1 MKLGKNIMTGLLGVA
16 LMATPL
22 TAAAQ
27 DHNSGK
33 ENSRPAQSAPRSN
46 ESHSAPARSAAP
58 AMHNESRDQHS
69 ARTETRAE
77 APANMNRNEGREERS
92 ARTETRAA
100 APANMNRNEGRE
112 ERSARTETR
121 NAAPAVATRN
131 ETREN
136 GRTYNS
142 APVVTNRDSRDYRND
157 GGHDRNYRERD
168 GRNYGRDYDH
178 DDYGHDREYAA
189 SGWVMPGGYYGGACG
204 WAQHLRNVIRHD
216 EYTGHPAAAADLTY
230 QLHRAERACGG
241 VPYGY
246 NTWRY

>member
-1 MKLGKNIMTGLLGVA
+1 MKLGKNIMTGLIGVA
-16 LMATPL
+16 LMATPMI
-22 TAAAQ
+22 AAAQ
-27 DHNSGK
+27 DHNNSK

-46 ESHSAPARSAAP
+46 ESHASAPARSAAP
-58 AMHNESRDQHS
+58 AMHNEAREQHS
-69 ARTETRAE
+69 AR
-77 APANMNRNEGREERS
+77 P
-92 ARTETRAA
+92 ETRAA

-112 ERSARTETR
+112 ERNARTETR
-121 NAAPAVATRN
+121 TEAPAVATRNETRNAPAVATRN

-136 GRTYNS
+136 GRTNNS
-142 APVVTNRDSRDYRND
+142 APVMTNRDSRDYRND
-157 GGHDRNYRERD
+157 GRHDRNYGERD

>member
-1 MKLGKNIMTGLLGVA
+1 
-16 LMATPL
+16 
-22 TAAAQ
+22 
-27 DHNSGK
+27 
-33 ENSRPAQSAPRSN
+33 
-46 ESHSAPARSAAP
+46 
-58 AMHNESRDQHS
+58 MHNES
-69 ARTETRAE
+69 
-77 APANMNRNEGREERS
+77 
-92 ARTETRAA
+92 RTETRAA

-131 ETREN
+131 ESRDN

-142 APVVTNRDSRDYRND
+142 APAVATNRDSRDYRND
-157 GGHDRNYRERD
+157 GGHDRNYGERD

-204 WAQHLRNVIRHD
+204 WAQHLRNVYRHD
-216 EYTGHPAAAADLTY
+216 EYTGHPAAAADLLF
-230 QLHRAERACGG
+230 QMHRAERACGG

-246 NTWRY
+246 NNWRY